1 VPVTPA
7 RFTVGDR
14 VRVTAAWTECL
25 GNLGTIAQPD
35 ETIRN
40 SRPGWQGDSRLE
52 QNGSRSYWVE
62 MDVTEWVPGVI
73 EAGEFPEDALEPA
86 GHDVGR
92 DA

>member
-1 VPVTPA
+1 MIPA

-14 VRVTAAWTECL
+14 VRVTAPWTDCL
-25 GNLGTIAQPD
+25 GALGTIAEPD

-40 SRPGWQGDSRLE
+40 SRPGWEGHTRQEKD
-52 QNGSRSYWVE
+52 GSTSYWVE
-62 MDVTEWVPGVI
+62 MDVAEWVPGVV

-86 GHDVGR
+86 SHEVGR